1 MWPNPKKLS
10 EFELGYEDGVRD
22 ASLGN
27 HCKFALNHSEYAM
40 GYLEGWKCYTDLFER
55 GLIQ

>member
-1 MWPNPKKLS
+1 MNTMS
-10 EFELGYEDGVRD
+10 EFEIGYEQGVLD

-27 HCKFALNHSEYAM
+27 HCKFAQNHSEYAQ
-40 GYLEGWKCYTDLFER
+40 GYLQGWTCYSDLEKR